1 MKNIKMSDLF
11 RPSWLLLHRN
21 RKPGIDCICAEGT
34 RMTRVTPSDNVTDCV
49 KHFCSQHS
57 VSFFWTLKLWKHSQR
72 YGTRCSG
79 TLNSFLYGF
88 LCGSCPKN
96 WWLFSLKY
104 CLHFKK
110 KIGSQTREHT
120 KQTPDVTRLN
130 IINSSYWWFEMK
142 LPKRVFLCNSSP
154 VRLCGMTFTG
164 TKRFWILDLTPLQ
177 TKIWP
182 HFCLNEKRFGTP
194 CLNTGFRVEHEHVA
208 NLGASFIIKLATVF
222 GGSWSIHV
230 P

>member
-1 MKNIKMSDLF
+1 MVHD
-11 RPSWLLLHRN
+11 
-21 RKPGIDCICAEGT
+21 A
-34 RMTRVTPSDNVTDCV
+34 VT
-49 KHFCSQHS
+49 HS
-57 VSFFWTLKLWKHSQR
+57 IV
-72 YGTRCSG
+72 
-79 TLNSFLYGF
+79 LYGF

-110 KIGSQTREHT
+110 NGSQTREHT
-120 KQTPDVTRLN
+120 KQTPDVTCHN
-130 IINSSYWWFEMK
+130 IIKGRYRWFEMK
-142 LPKRVFLCNSSP
+142 LRKRQCSCVTAALCD
-154 VRLCGMTFTG
+154 CGMTFTG

-194 CLNTGFRVEHEHVA
+194 CLNTGFRVEREHVA
-208 NLGASFIIKLATVF
+208 NLGASFIIKLTTVF
-222 GGSWSIHV
+222 GGSWNIHV

>member
-110 KIGSQTREHT
+110 K
-120 KQTPDVTRLN
+120 
-130 IINSSYWWFEMK
+130 
-142 LPKRVFLCNSSP
+142 
-154 VRLCGMTFTG
+154 
-164 TKRFWILDLTPLQ
+164 LDLRHVNTLNKHQMLRVSILLTVVTGGLKWSFLKECSCVTAALCDCVGWHSQAQKDFGFWTWPLYGL
-177 TKIWP
+177 KSDLIS
-182 HFCLNEKRFGTP
+182 
-194 CLNTGFRVEHEHVA
+194 V
-208 NLGASFIIKLATVF
+208 
-222 GGSWSIHV
+222 
-230 P
+230 